1 LKIKCNQTIDP
12 SVFIPIFIR
21 MMREQPAPSEST
33 ACVAGR
39 KDNMNKVRPTIA
51 VLTALLLGVYAC
63 SPFAPA
69 SRPTAYDLL
78 PRTYTL
84 YPVKA
89 PDPSPWWY
97 ALDSAELNQLL
108 QQAFTGNLSLQQAWA
123 RMEQARALAVQA
135 GADLYPDLN
144 ATGSTTHARQH
155 SANGTAETFTTRQY
169 AIGLST
175 QYEIDLWGRIRSQEN
190 AAALTAEAAREDW
203 NTTVIALA
211 ADVAATW
218 ARILAQ
224 QSQLRLLQK
233 QLETNLTYL
242 ELVELRYRKGIVSGL
257 DVFQQQ
263 QIVEGVQSQIPLA
276 QAQEQLYHNQLAL
289 LLGQAAGRRL
299 DIQTADLPVP
309 TQVPAAGLP
318 ADLLAN
324 RPDVR
329 AAGRRLE
336 AADWELAAARANRL
350 PAVSLTGTARYGPAD
365 IDVMLDNW
373 IVSLAGNL
381 TAPLLDGGRRAAEV
395 DRVRATIDENLAAYR
410 ETVLTALREV
420 EDALV
425 AEHFQR
431 RHIGALERQL
441 EAARHAL
448 VEARELYRKG
458 VDDYLPVLT
467 QLLAVQGLERDLIT
481 QKAQLLIDRID
492 LYSALGGSWPD
503 AIVAAQ

>member
-1 LKIKCNQTIDP
+1 
-12 SVFIPIFIR
+12 
-21 MMREQPAPSEST
+21 MMDEPPAQRAST
-33 ACVAGR
+33 ACAAGR
-39 KDNMNKVRPTIA
+39 EYGMNKTRPAIA
-51 VLTALLLGVYAC
+51 ALMTLLLGVCAC

-69 SRPTAYDLL
+69 PRPAAYDPL
-78 PRTYTL
+78 PRTYSL

-89 PDPSPWWY
+89 PAPAPWWY
-97 ALDSAELNQLL
+97 AFDSSELNRLL
-108 QQAFTGNLSLQQAWA
+108 NRAFAGNLPLQQAWA

-144 ATGSTTHARQH
+144 ATGSTIQARQR
-155 SANGTAETFTTRQY
+155 SANGTSDTFTTRQY

-175 QYEIDLWGRIRSQEN
+175 QYEIDLWGRIRSREN
-190 AAALTAEAAREDW
+190 AAVLTAEAAREDW

-211 ADVAATW
+211 ANVAATW

-224 QSQLRLLQK
+224 QSQLRLLKK

-242 ELVELRYRKGIVSGL
+242 ELVELRYRKGVVTGL

-276 QAQEQLYHNQLAL
+276 EAQEQLYHNQLAV
-289 LLGQAAGRRL
+289 LLGQAPGRRL
-299 DIQTADLPVP
+299 DIQAADLPVP

-350 PAVSLTGTARYGPAD
+350 PAVSLTGTAGYGPAD

-373 IVSLAGNL
+373 ILSLAGNL

-395 DRVRATIDENLAAYR
+395 DRVRAAIDENLAAYR

-431 RHIGALERQL
+431 RHIAALDRQL
-441 EAARHAL
+441 EAARNAL
-448 VEARELYRKG
+448 LEARELYRKG

-481 QKAQLLIDRID
+481 QRTQLLIDRID
-492 LYSALGGSWPD
+492 LYTALGGSWPD
-503 AIVAAQ
+503 AIVAEQ